1 MFSALKT
8 ALTPLGRALG
18 HPHSVGMLTQAELA
32 AGGMG
37 SRLSHMAGQG
47 ALYGGLGL
55 LATDLGSPVF
65 RGISNVAQDAAYGLG
80 MNIDAVDTSART
92 FTKMGRQAYM
102 AQQNQLRKAK
112 ARQKKYELLQRR
124 MGQSMARKNYL
135 PICDRS
141 RRHIQRGREGS
152 CFWYRYWFRHCSP
165 QRQLERKHYCE
176 HNPSGHN
183 RHSQQQTDCW
193 FRDWRYS
200 FRPRYDC

>member
-1 MFSALKT
+1 MFNALKT

-18 HPHSVGMLTQAELA
+18 HPHSVGMLTSAELA

-47 ALYGGLGL
+47 ALFGGLGL

-65 RGISNVAQDAAYGLG
+65 RGISNVAQDTAYGLG
-80 MNIDAVDTSART
+80 INIDNVDTSARA

-124 MGQSMARKNYL
+124 MGQSMARLAAADPQLYQHVVTGRQL
-135 PICDRS
+135 PQGAVVLGGAPRVDLMEELALRMAT
-141 RRHIQRGREGS
+141 
-152 CFWYRYWFRHCSP
+152 SP
-165 QRQLERKHYCE
+165 QAIPGAPAQ
-176 HNPSGHN
+176 PSVM
-183 RHSQQQTDCW
+183 DLI
-193 FRDWRYS
+193 
-200 FRPRYDC
+200 

>member
-8 ALTPLGRALG
+8 ALTPLGRALA

-47 ALYGGLGL
+47 ALFGGLGL

-124 MGQSMARKNYL
+124 MGQSMARLAAVDPQLYQHVVTGRQL
-135 PICDRS
+135 PQGAVVLGGAPRVDLMEELALRMAT
-141 RRHIQRGREGS
+141 
-152 CFWYRYWFRHCSP
+152 SP
-165 QRQLERKHYCE
+165 QAIPGAPAQ
-176 HNPSGHN
+176 PSVM
-183 RHSQQQTDCW
+183 DLI
-193 FRDWRYS
+193 
-200 FRPRYDC
+200 

>member
-1 MFSALKT
+1 MFRALKSALQPLKGPLA
-8 ALTPLGRALG
+8 ALA

-80 MNIDAVDTSART
+80 MNIDTVDTSARA
-92 FTKMGRQAYM
+92 FTKIGRQNYI
-102 AQQNQLRKAK
+102 AQQSQLRKAA

-124 MGQSMARKNYL
+124 MGQSMARLAAVDPQLYQHVVTGRQL
-135 PICDRS
+135 PQGAVVLGGAPRVDLMEELALRMAT
-141 RRHIQRGREGS
+141 
-152 CFWYRYWFRHCSP
+152 SP
-165 QRQLERKHYCE
+165 QAIPGAPAQ
-176 HNPSGHN
+176 PSVM
-183 RHSQQQTDCW
+183 DLI
-193 FRDWRYS
+193 
-200 FRPRYDC
+200 